1 MCFLVSVF
9 PIIER
14 RHFEQVKVAV
24 PGVLKILKSI
34 ATETDNEDADI
45 EDLFN
50 KTIGIASSIY
60 TICVKLVGDYCTI
73 LFIKAVIVSIQI
85 LMLIF

>member
-9 PIIER
+9 TIIER

-34 ATETDNEDADI
+34 SEETDNEDADV
-45 EDLFN
+45 EDLFI
-50 KTIGIASSIY
+50 KTIGIASSINM
-60 TICVKLVGDYCTI
+60 ICVKLVGEYCTI
-73 LFIKAVIVSIQI
+73 LFSKAILVSIQI

>member
-1 MCFLVSVF
+1 MCFSVSVF
-9 PIIER
+9 TIIER

-24 PGVLKILKSI
+24 PGVLKVLKSI
-34 ATETDNEDADI
+34 STETDNEDADV
-45 EDLFN
+45 EDLLN
-50 KTIGIASSIY
+50 KTIGVAISIY

-73 LFIKAVIVSIQI
+73 LFSKAVLVSIQI